1 MLIIKKDQIEHGATK
16 VLAQAQ
22 VNPEAGAKAFEEY
35 VKLRYP
41 YLETVKKREKDD
53 AVSKLLAEVNK
64 GPIRIKPMGDTSVKS
79 RLYKKIEKPTVEDGK
94 AITSRL
100 MQKIGRSIPT

>member
-1 MLIIKKDQIEHGATK
+1 
-16 VLAQAQ
+16 
-22 VNPEAGAKAFEEY
+22 
-35 VKLRYP
+35 
-41 YLETVKKREKDD
+41 
-53 AVSKLLAEVNK
+53 
-64 GPIRIKPMGDTSVKS
+64 MGDTSVKS